1 MISAILFFRTIS
13 ALRYLPPIIF
23 VEIHLEWLKEQS
35 WIHVKS
41 LWQKISKL
49 SDFEIKTYIGSWL
62 ARRFRL
68 ALFRHKIL
76 GSMIDVRNVKIFR
89 EKKFWVSLYD
99 GIRYSKCFCYDRN
112 KSILI
117 FAKNILK
124 KVKTFLVFLS
134 LNAIKLF
141 KMILTNKLCLK
152 SPKIDLKLSKNSSK
166 TRRNL
171 GKLNYIFIFIHC
183 NFMNG
188 IIYQNFAF
196 HCKNYFYQV

>member
-41 LWQKISKL
+41 EWQEH
-49 SDFEIKTYIGSWL
+49 FWNFHTYEVKTYSGSWL

-68 ALFRHKIL
+68 ALFKHKIL

-99 GIRYSKCFCYDRN
+99 GIRYSKCFCFDRN

-117 FAKNILK
+117 FAKTILK
-124 KVKTFLVFLS
+124 KVETFLAFLS
-134 LNAIKLF
+134 LNAIKSF
-141 KMILTNKLCLK
+141 KMILTNKLLLRIAKKVWYFSWKLHLICPKFYSSFPK
-152 SPKIDLKLSKNSSK
+152 SADSTIPCCCSVW
-166 TRRNL
+166 
-171 GKLNYIFIFIHC
+171 
-183 NFMNG
+183 
-188 IIYQNFAF
+188 Q
-196 HCKNYFYQV
+196 